1 MKGEITYKEMWAHIY
16 EKINDNADPARAD
29 PAGFQFSRIDFQVE
43 NYLLPLQRR
52 LAARGERLFINLC
65 YVDFRRRPSGDV
77 SHARNPDEYAELIV
91 ETFRH
96 LKTRWGVVPDTLEVV
111 LEPENTEAWGGRE
124 IGKAAVA
131 ALARLHE
138 DGLAP
143 RLILPSTKD
152 AQNAPRYFDEALR
165 VPGVAEHLFS
175 LSYHRY
181 GRNTAKAFDAIRARA
196 AAHGIP
202 AEMLE
207 YTEGSDGDLH
217 EDLTVVGAAAWQQYS
232 IGVC

>member
-1 MKGEITYKEMWAHIY
+1 M
-16 EKINDNADPARAD
+16 
-29 PAGFQFSRIDFQVE
+29 
-43 NYLLPLQRR
+43 
-52 LAARGERLFINLC
+52 
-65 YVDFRRRPSGDV
+65 
-77 SHARNPDEYAELIV
+77 
-91 ETFRH
+91 
-96 LKTRWGVVPDTLEVV
+96 VPDTLEVV
-111 LEPENTEAWGGRE
+111 LEPENTEAWGGQE
-124 IGKAAVA
+124 IGKGAVA

-181 GRNTAKAFDAIRARA
+181 GGNTAKAFDAIRARA

-207 YTEGSDGDLH
+207 YTMGSDGDLH

-232 IGVC
+232 ISGL